1 MDANALTI
9 KQKYSAV
16 FNNVIINATN
26 CWVFFFL
33 LTVYSC
39 VVLEQMSS
47 EFRVCF
53 SII

>member
-26 CWVFFFL
+26 CWVFFSSL
-33 LTVYSC
+33 LFILVWS
-39 VVLEQMSS
+39 
-47 EFRVCF
+47 
-53 SII
+53 

>member
-1 MDANALTI
+1 MPQI
-9 KQKYSAV
+9 V
-16 FNNVIINATN
+16 GV
-26 CWVFFFL
+26 FFL

-53 SII
+53 SVI